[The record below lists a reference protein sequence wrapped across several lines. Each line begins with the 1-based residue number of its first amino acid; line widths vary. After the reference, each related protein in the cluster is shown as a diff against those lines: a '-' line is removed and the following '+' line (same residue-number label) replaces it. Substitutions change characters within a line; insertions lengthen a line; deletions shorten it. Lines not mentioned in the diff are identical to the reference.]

1 MKKSFIISFEGGEAC
16 GKSTQTKLFKEYLG
30 KNNFDFLVL
39 REPGGTEASECM
51 RNIFLDP
58 GLKLCSKAETLL
70 LNASRAELIEE
81 IVKPALNQ
89 GKLVMFDRFYDSN
102 LVYQGYSIDK
112 NPEELMPIIEYA
124 TGGIKPDLTILL
136 NQSAEISYERKLIE
150 NKQDR
155 IEQRGLDYYKKVEN
169 GYLELAK
176 KYPERIKIV
185 DAVGSIEEVHQRI
198 IKVFEE
204 AYKNN

>member
-1 MKKSFIISFEGGEAC
+1 MKRSFIISLEAGEAC
-16 GKSTQTKLFKEYLG
+16 GKSTQIRLLENYLKEKGIDYIAI
-30 KNNFDFLVL
+30 
-39 REPGGTEASECM
+39 REPGGTATGEQI
-51 RNIFLDP
+51 RHIFLDP
-58 GLKLCSKAETLL
+58 FLKICPKTETLL
-70 LNASRAELIEE
+70 LNAARAQLIEE
-81 IVKPALNQ
+81 IVKPAIRE
-89 GKLVMFDRFYDSN
+89 GKVIIFDRYFDSN
-102 LVYQGYSIDK
+102 LVYQGYSINQNPDK
-112 NPEELMPIIEYA
+112 LMPVIDFAISN
-124 TGGIKPDLTILL
+124 IVPNLTILL
-136 NQSAEISYERKLIE
+136 NQPAEISYERKLIE